1 MNEVI
6 KGVIKMKRSIRPAK
20 LSDVQE
26 IMEII
31 DYAKALQQ
39 EQGNLNQWGE
49 NYPLKQHIQSDIKQ
63 EESYV
68 VVSTDQDGKT
78 YLVGTFCLMTKPEPS
93 YATIE
98 GSWLNDAPYVTI
110 HRMAS
115 RQRGTGRF
123 IIESLKQNFSNIRID
138 THRDNTSMLHL
149 LSSSGFEYC
158 GKIELVDGDGE
169 RLAFHYVKQD

>member
-1 MNEVI
+1 
-6 KGVIKMKRSIRPAK
+6 MKLSLRPAK
-20 LSDVQE
+20 LSDLWD

-31 DYAKALQQ
+31 DYAKSLQRD
-39 EQGNLNQWGE
+39 QGNLNQWGE
-49 NYPLKQHIQSDIKQ
+49 NYPLKQHIESDI
-63 EESYV
+63 ERGESYV
-68 VVSTDQDGKT
+68 VVSTDKNEKP
-78 YLVGTFCLMTKPEPS
+78 YLVGTYCLMNQPEPS

-98 GSWLNDAPYVTI
+98 GSWLSTAPYVTV

-138 THRDNTSMLHL
+138 THRDNTAMLHL

-158 GKIELVDGDGE
+158 GTIQLINGGGE
-169 RLAFHYVKQD
+169 RLAFHYVEKE

>member
-1 MNEVI
+1 MTLSV
-6 KGVIKMKRSIRPAK
+6 RSAK

-31 DYAKALQQ
+31 DYAKVLQQ

-49 NYPLKQHIQSDIKQ
+49 NYPLEQHIQADIEQ
-63 EESYV
+63 GEGYV
-68 VVSTDQDGKT
+68 VVSTNLEGKP
-78 YLVGTFCLMTKPEPS
+78 YLVGTFCLMNRPEPS

-98 GSWLNDAPYVTI
+98 GSWLNDAPYVTV

-115 RQRGTGRF
+115 RQCGTGRF
-123 IIESLKQNFSNIRID
+123 IIESLKQKFSNIRID
-138 THRDNTSMLHL
+138 THRDNASMLHL

-158 GKIELVDGDGE
+158 GKIQLINGGGE
-169 RLAFHYVKQD
+169 RLAFHYVGKD